1 MYVCMYVCVYVYMYV
16 CMYIN
21 MHICIYVCAEGYYVF
36 LACGNSTVLLFV
48 CFQPAGGTTCCAY
61 MQPFTWR
68 PASCGIIFL
77 AALACALPLVT
88 IDSAL
93 RDVGGR
99 RLFACGNPSV
109 FACGYMDVWRC
120 ENLFCPLTKIDV
132 KPISARWGINF
143 II

>member
-1 MYVCMYVCVYVYMYV
+1 MFFSHVVIQLSCYS
-16 CMYIN
+16 
-21 MHICIYVCAEGYYVF
+21 CASILHAERHVV
-36 LACGNSTVLLFV
+36 STCSHLHGVLHQVASF
-48 CFQPAGGTTCCAY
+48 CF
-61 MQPFTWR
+61 
-68 PASCGIIFL
+68 
-77 AALACALPLVT
+77 AALACALPPVT
-88 IDSAL
+88 IASAL

-109 FACGYMDVWRC
+109 FACGYMDVWIC